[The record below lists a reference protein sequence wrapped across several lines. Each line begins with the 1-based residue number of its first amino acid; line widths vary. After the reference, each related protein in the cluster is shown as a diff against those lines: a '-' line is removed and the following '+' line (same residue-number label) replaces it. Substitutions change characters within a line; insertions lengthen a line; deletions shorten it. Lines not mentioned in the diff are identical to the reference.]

1 MRRGVAFAAGIA
13 LAIGIVLGA
22 VVAAAGLLGGSG
34 GGDDPRSGL
43 DADTAR
49 FTYGDRSAEV
59 DLIECA
65 VDGETF
71 VAAGRRGAMV
81 LQVGVDLG
89 ERGAERSGVTMDLGG
104 ADGTFGA
111 FGPGLPLGPA
121 GTFSRIERVGDSVV
135 VEAEWVPMD
144 PDTLAP
150 IEGTS
155 ATPLAGGLVARCPET
170 DPEAD

>member
-1 MRRGVAFAAGIA
+1 MARRSWAAGLRSCRHSPAGPEPRRQSSTLRSALASTPAAPAGGGGAPRPSVAGDGPARVRTRPPAAGSPAMRRGVAFAAGIA

-34 GGDDPRSGL
+34 GGDDPRSGV

-71 VAAGRRGAMV
+71 VAAGRRGGGV
-81 LQVGVDLG
+81 L
-89 ERGAERSGVTMDLGG
+89 
-104 ADGTFGA
+104 
-111 FGPGLPLGPA
+111 PG
-121 GTFSRIERVGDSVV
+121 
-135 VEAEWVPMD
+135 
-144 PDTLAP
+144 
-150 IEGTS
+150 
-155 ATPLAGGLVARCPET
+155 
-170 DPEAD
+170 